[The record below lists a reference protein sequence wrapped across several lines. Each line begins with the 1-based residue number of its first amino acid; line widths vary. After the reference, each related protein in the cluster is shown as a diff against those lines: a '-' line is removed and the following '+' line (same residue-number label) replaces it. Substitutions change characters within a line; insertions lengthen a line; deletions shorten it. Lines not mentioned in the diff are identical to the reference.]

1 VSKDADADIVK
12 ILIYKK
18 DRIARLFRQG
28 VAFVTTSFAVEQ
40 VPASLRGLADC
51 VFVARDETVEWRIE

>member
-1 VSKDADADIVK
+1 M
-12 ILIYKK
+12 
-18 DRIARLFRQG
+18 
-28 VAFVTTSFAVEQ
+28 AFVTTSFAVEQ